1 MIALGVAALVLSV
14 VSVYAL
20 LSFAV
25 TRRRREIGIRVAL
38 GALPRQIVSSVLW
51 SASTYLILGAIGGT
65 ALAMLLMRARA
76 VLAFRMPTSGGWV
89 VPAVIVPLILA
100 GLIACWVP
108 VRRALGIQPADALK
122 AD

>member
-25 TRRRREIGIRVAL
+25 TRRTREIGVRVAL

-51 SASTYLILGAIGGT
+51 SAGT
-65 ALAMLLMRARA
+65 
-76 VLAFRMPTSGGWV
+76 
-89 VPAVIVPLILA
+89 
-100 GLIACWVP
+100 
-108 VRRALGIQPADALK
+108 
-122 AD
+122 